1 MEYVEFNE
9 GSLTGILRSFD
20 PSEFTIAQLE
30 GLEMGDQSEA
40 ENGGDDSLQP
50 QDLVSTCSTSSSLA
64 VHDGQEPGLGKKKEK
79 KKSGRKSLVPGEQ
92 IVLQSLS
99 RRKSTPTRSPFS

>member
-1 MEYVEFNE
+1 MYVEFNE

-20 PSEFTIAQLE
+20 PSELTIAQLE
-30 GLEMGDQSEA
+30 GLEIGEQSEA
-40 ENGGDDSLQP
+40 DNGGDDSLQP
-50 QDLVSTCSTSSSLA
+50 KDFASTCSTSTSLA
-64 VHDGQEPGLGKKKEK
+64 GHEGQEPGLGKKEK
-79 KKSGRKSLVPGEQ
+79 KKSGRKNLVPGEQ